1 MGRRED
7 FRLITGQGR
16 YTADWSLPK
25 QLHAVFLRSDRAHAE
40 IRRIDPARAAALSGV
55 VAVFVGEDA
64 KQASFKSLPNV
75 VGYAGKD
82 GAVMRKPFHPALAFE
97 RVRYVG
103 EPIALI
109 VADRAATAEDA
120 RDLIE

>member
-40 IRRIDPARAAALSGV
+40 IRRVDTARALALPGV
-55 VAVFVGEDA
+55 VSVLTGEDA
-64 KQASFKSLPNV
+64 KQSGFKSLPNV
-75 VGYAGKD
+75 VGYPGRD
-82 GAVMRKPFHPALAFE
+82 GQTMRKPFHSHACARSRALC
-97 RVRYVG
+97 RRTRL
-103 EPIALI
+103 P
-109 VADRAATAEDA
+109 TASSA
-120 RDLIE
+120 